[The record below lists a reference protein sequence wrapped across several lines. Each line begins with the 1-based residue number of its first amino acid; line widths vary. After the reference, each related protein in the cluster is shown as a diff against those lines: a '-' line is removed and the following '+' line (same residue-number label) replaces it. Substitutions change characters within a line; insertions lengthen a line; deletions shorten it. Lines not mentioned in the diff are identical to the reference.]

1 MPREFSRNQR
11 LSSQMLRILNE
22 LIRFETKDPA
32 VDGVS
37 LTAMELTRD
46 LSSAKVYFSLLN
58 PEDKPD
64 AALAGLQRA
73 SGFLRSKLGASI
85 KVRHTPELRFIHDDS
100 VAHSIKMSH
109 LIESANKTH
118 ETDGSR

>member
-22 LIRFETKDPA
+22 LVRFETKDPA

-37 LTAMELTRD
+37 LTAIEVTRD
-46 LSSAKVYFSLLN
+46 LSVAKVYFSLLN
-58 PEDKPD
+58 PQDD
-64 AALAGLQRA
+64 AASALAGLQRA

-85 KVRHTPELRFIHDDS
+85 KVRHTPELRFFHDDS

-109 LIESANKTH
+109 LIESANKTR

>member
-22 LIRFETKDPA
+22 LVRFETKDPA

-37 LTAMELTRD
+37 LTAIELTRD
-46 LSSAKVYFSLLN
+46 LSVAKVYFSLLN
-58 PEDKPD
+58 PEDD
-64 AALAGLQRA
+64 AEAALAGLQRA

-85 KVRHTPELRFIHDDS
+85 KVRHTPELRFVHDDS
-100 VAHSIKMSH
+100 VAHSIRMSH
-109 LIESANKTH
+109 LIESANKTR

>member
-11 LSSQMLRILNE
+11 LSSQMLRVLNE
-22 LIRFETKDPA
+22 LVRFETKDPA

-37 LTAMELTRD
+37 LSAIELTRD
-46 LSSAKVYFSLLN
+46 LSVAKVYFSLLN
-58 PEDKPD
+58 PQDD
-64 AALAGLQRA
+64 AELALAGLQRA

-85 KVRHTPELRFIHDDS
+85 KIRHTPELRFIHDDS
-100 VAHSIKMSH
+100 VAHSIRMSH
-109 LIESANKTH
+109 LIESANKNR

>member
-22 LIRFETKDPA
+22 LVRFETKDPA
-32 VDGVS
+32 IDGVS
-37 LTAMELTRD
+37 LTAIELTRD
-46 LSSAKVYFSLLN
+46 LSVAKVYFSLLN
-58 PEDKPD
+58 PEEEPD

-73 SGFLRSKLGASI
+73 AGFLRSKLGSSI
-85 KVRHTPELRFIHDDS
+85 KVRHTPELRFIHDGS

-109 LIESANKTH
+109 LIESANKNNK
-118 ETDGSR
+118 TDGSR

>member
-32 VDGVS
+32 IEGVS
-37 LTAMELTRD
+37 LTAIELTRD
-46 LSSAKVYFSLLN
+46 LSIAKVYFSLLN
-58 PEDKPD
+58 PEEEPD

-73 SGFLRSKLGASI
+73 GGFLRSKLGASI

-109 LIESANKTH
+109 LIESANKNLK
-118 ETDGSR
+118 TDGSR